1 MTSTAVPSPPLS
13 AAASASISAE
23 LRRIGE
29 LTRARRHAE
38 ALAAAQT
45 LVCAAPGHRDALYLV
60 AMNLRGLQRIDD
72 AIAVLARLEHLH
84 PRFSGLYQER
94 GHCEA
99 SRRDA
104 VRAIEAF
111 EHAVRINPALSM
123 SWTALERL
131 YGMTGRPDRAMAAAE
146 QAAALRALPRQVLR
160 AASLACDGNLD
171 EAEPIVRTS
180 LREDPGHVEAL
191 RLLARIL
198 MRRGAADEAERVLGA
213 IVERAP
219 HDRAAQA
226 DLSRARVDAL
236 KYQSALEVVD
246 GLLLL
251 EPDHRDWQALR
262 AAACL
267 GLGRADEAIAMYR
280 RLLKRPPSSPEL
292 QVAFGDALKAVGKR
306 NEAIAA
312 YRDAITARA
321 DFGEAYWSLANL
333 KTQRFTP
340 QEIDA
345 MRAAESAAATSEVDR
360 IPLCFALGKALED
373 FGNHESSWRY
383 FERGLALK
391 RAELGYRPELLEA
404 QAREQVA
411 VCTATFFAERDG
423 AGAPDADPI
432 FVVGLP
438 RSGSTLIE
446 QILASH
452 PLVEGTSELPE
463 LPRIVRELAGE
474 LPDPDHPRYPAILAE
489 LPHENFRELG
499 KRYLTAAFEH
509 RRTSRPFFIDKMP
522 NNFRHIGLIHL
533 MLPNARILDVRREPM
548 ACCFSNLKQLFA
560 SGQEFTYG
568 VEDIARYY
576 RMYLGLMRHWDEVLP
591 GRVLHIAYEYV
602 VEDLVP
608 NVRRI
613 LEHCGLAFDPACVDF
628 HRTERTIRTP
638 SSEQVRQP
646 IYRDGLTP
654 WKPFEAWLG
663 PLREALGPITD
674 TAPVPSQVAWSAT
687 ASEQTLTR

>member
-1 MTSTAVPSPPLS
+1 MQLQTAATPASM
-13 AAASASISAE
+13 AAEI
-23 LRRIGE
+23 RRIGE
-29 LTRARRHAE
+29 LTRARSHAE
-38 ALAAAQT
+38 ALAAAQA
-45 LVCAAPGHRDALYLV
+45 LVCVQPSHRDALYLV
-60 AMNLRGLQRIDD
+60 AMNLRGLNRIDE
-72 AIAVLARLEHLH
+72 ALATLAALERLH
-84 PRFSGLYQER
+84 PRFSGLHQER
-94 GHCEA
+94 GHCEV
-99 SRRDA
+99 SRRDTA
-104 VRAIEAF
+104 SAIAAF
-111 EHAVRINPALSM
+111 DRAVRINPALLM
-123 SWTALERL
+123 SWTVLDRL
-131 YGMTGRPDRAMAAAE
+131 YGMTGRPDRAAAVAK
-146 QAAALRALPRQVLR
+146 QVAALRALPQPVLR
-160 AASLACDGNLD
+160 AASLACDGDLV
-171 EAEPIVRTS
+171 EAEAIVRAY

-191 RLLARIL
+191 RLCARIL
-198 MRRGAADEAERVLGA
+198 MRRGAADEAERLFGA
-213 IVERAP
+213 IAERAP

-226 DLSRARVDAL
+226 DLARARIDAL
-236 KYQSALEVVD
+236 KYPSALEVVD

-251 EPDHRDWQALR
+251 EPDHPDWLALR

-280 RLLKRPPSSPEL
+280 RLLERPPSSPEL
-292 QVAFGDALKAVGKR
+292 QVAYGDALKAVGKR
-306 NEAIAA
+306 DEAIAA
-312 YRDAITARA
+312 YRDAIAARA

-333 KTQRFTP
+333 KTQRLTP
-340 QEIDA
+340 QEIDG
-345 MRAAESAAATSEVDR
+345 MRAAESAAATSDADR

-373 FGNHESSWRY
+373 FGDHASSWRY
-383 FERGLALK
+383 FERGNALK
-391 RAELGYRPELLEA
+391 RAELGHRPELLEA

-411 VCTATFFAERDG
+411 VCTAKFFAERDG

-463 LPRIVRELAGE
+463 IPRIVREFAGE

-489 LPHENFRELG
+489 LPREDFRELG
-499 KRYLTAAFEH
+499 RRYLKATLEH
-509 RRTSRPFFIDKMP
+509 RRTGRPCFIDKMP

-548 ACCFSNLKQLFA
+548 ACCLSNLKQLFA

-568 VEDIARYY
+568 VDDVARYY

-591 GRVLHIAYEYV
+591 GRVLHIAYEDV

-613 LEHCGLAFDPACVDF
+613 LEHCGLAFDPACVEF

-646 IYRDGLTP
+646 IYRDGLAP

-663 PLREALGPITD
+663 PLREALGPIAD
-674 TAPVPSQVAWSAT
+674 TAPVPGQRPRSAT
-687 ASEQTLTR
+687 SPVPSSAR